1 MKPNYVLIGLAF
13 ILLSQLAYTQNKD
26 LRYSKVFYEDDESFH
41 VSATAWAGE
50 DSLMLIS
57 GGSEMY
63 YSSAGSVHLFDIN
76 GEMIWSKKLVLQGYN
91 VQPTDIVNSPDGNFF
106 ITATLF
112 SYEPSGKDILLIKM
126 DKSGELIWVKRLS
139 DDRYLNSS
147 GMSITDDG
155 GVLITGYGYESPTST
170 STGLLLIKYDS
181 QGELLFAK
189 SYAHEDLHLTGV
201 SVSILDNEEIIV
213 GGQYRPD
220 NEYTRQTAIM
230 QFSSGG
236 ELISSQKISFE
247 NQFDSE
253 FGDLISVD
261 SGYYFSGNF
270 GGTPGSALVYMDRNS
285 NFIWAKSMG
294 FGGSGSSY
302 YSEHQRINRDI
313 SGEHLL
319 ICCGGS
325 FVKADWDGNPVWAQF
340 PEMINSQ
347 AVSLSDGGYLFFG
360 LGPILLV
367 KEVTEPHTGLIRT
380 NEMGEALS
388 CSYGYSIESTDY
400 TLVFEEFTAESFD
413 FGTATSLSL
422 DYVLYELI
430 SNDECVSIIGNTN
443 ENNTNKPDLQIFPNP
458 GKGPFRMMTEAI
470 NPGVLA
476 SQALYNVN
484 GKLVYAKEAHWSE
497 LQLLDVDLESGIYFV
512 RISAEDKVFTAKFV
526 VD

>member
-1 MKPNYVLIGLAF
+1 MKPKYVLIGLAF
-13 ILLSQLAYTQNKD
+13 ILLSQLAITQNKD
-26 LRYSKVFYEDDESFH
+26 LRYSKVFYEDYYSFH
-41 VSATAWAGE
+41 VSGTAWAGE

-57 GGSEMY
+57 GDSENY
-63 YSSAGSVHLFDIN
+63 YPSAGSVHLFDIN

-91 VQPTDIVNSPDGNFF
+91 IQPTDIVNSPDGNFF

-112 SYEPSGKDILLIKM
+112 SYEPYGKDILLIKM

-139 DDRYLNSS
+139 DDRYLHSS

-155 GVLITGYGYESPTST
+155 GVLITGYVYESPTST
-170 STGLLLIKYDS
+170 STGLILIKYDS

-189 SYAHEDLHLTGV
+189 SFFHENLHLTGL
-201 SVSILDNEEIIV
+201 SVASLDNEEIIV

-236 ELISSQKISFE
+236 ELIRAKKISFE

-270 GGTPGSALVYMDRNS
+270 GGTPGSTLVYMDRNS

-319 ICCGGS
+319 ICYEGS

-347 AVSLSDGGYLFFG
+347 
-360 LGPILLV
+360 
-367 KEVTEPHTGLIRT
+367 
-380 NEMGEALS
+380 
-388 CSYGYSIESTDY
+388 
-400 TLVFEEFTAESFD
+400 
-413 FGTATSLSL
+413 
-422 DYVLYELI
+422 
-430 SNDECVSIIGNTN
+430 
-443 ENNTNKPDLQIFPNP
+443 
-458 GKGPFRMMTEAI
+458 
-470 NPGVLA
+470 
-476 SQALYNVN
+476 
-484 GKLVYAKEAHWSE
+484 
-497 LQLLDVDLESGIYFV
+497 
-512 RISAEDKVFTAKFV
+512 
-526 VD
+526 